1 MTVARIESGRDY
13 LIKEGFGYALHAIAI
28 KP

>member
-1 MTVARIESGRDY
+1 MTVARIESDGDY